1 MVRLCNVCGQR
12 IPQNEMYTY
21 SVNLGRSEG
30 EGLFRKA
37 EMCKECCDL
46 VQSAFEGFFKRLDE
60 LEMLEKQMHSMGL
73 RRWLEDQKREEQ
85 ELDAWK
91 ADIYGGD
98 KW

>member
-46 VQSAFEGFFKRLDE
+46 VQSAFEGFFKSLDE
-60 LEMLEKQMHSMGL
+60 LEMKQMHAMGL
-73 RRWLEDQKREEQ
+73 RRFMEDQKREEQ

-91 ADIYGGD
+91 EYFFGGD
-98 KW
+98 EL